1 LQYTKIVAPVSG
13 MVSRKTVEVG
23 QVIQPGS
30 RYWPWCR
37 WKTPGSPQISRNA
50 TQPYASGPTRH
61 HLGGRL
67 GREYRGRVESVAAA
81 TGARFS
87 VLPPEN
93 ASGNYVKVV
102 QRGP

>member
-1 LQYTKIVAPVSG
+1 MHP
-13 MVSRKTVEVG
+13 G
-23 QVIQPGS
+23 QPA
-30 RYWPWCR
+30 
-37 WKTPGSPQISRNA
+37 TISVDA
-50 TQPYASGPTRH
+50 FG
-61 HLGGRL
+61 

-102 QRGP
+102 QRVPVKIVLEGKPDPRHLLRPGMSVGVTVFTN